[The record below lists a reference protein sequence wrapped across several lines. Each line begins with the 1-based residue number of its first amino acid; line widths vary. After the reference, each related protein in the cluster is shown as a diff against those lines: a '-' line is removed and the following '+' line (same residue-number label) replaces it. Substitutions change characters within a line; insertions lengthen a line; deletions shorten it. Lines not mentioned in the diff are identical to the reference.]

1 MRGRALES
9 DLYISARKGNLV
21 VTVRSAKGS
30 LPVLCCI
37 KRVRVDI
44 IIAQATADAISEGLR
59 CVTMLLLEQ
68 QTHSLQSFKLRIG
81 FLYSRAPA
89 TFLDDNGQYELDA
102 CYHPTS
108 QDPLLKQHKFDATLK
123 LRLL

>member
-21 VTVRSAKGS
+21 VAVRSAKGS
-30 LPVLCCI
+30 LPGLCCFQ
-37 KRVRVDI
+37 RVRVDI
-44 IIAQATADAISEGLR
+44 IIAQATADAMCKGFR

-68 QTHSLQSFKLRIG
+68 LTHSLQSLELRLG

-89 TFLDDNGQYELDA
+89 TILDDNGQYELDA

-108 QDPLLKQHKFDATLK
+108 QDSLLKQHKFDATLQ